1 MSMNQRNSLFIWL
14 FVQEIPAE
22 HAAYPSLAG
31 KGAEVPPQIAANVP
45 QAGFG

>member
-1 MSMNQRNSLFIWL
+1 MNPRNSLFIWL

-22 HAAYPSLAG
+22 HAAHPSLAG

>member
-1 MSMNQRNSLFIWL
+1 MNLRNSVFTCL

-22 HAAYPSLAG
+22 HAAYPSFTG